1 MIELNNI
8 ATSIGSYNN
17 IPTSLISNTSAI
29 NIIDG
34 LTLTKDADK
43 KNWASGELTYTI
55 ALENQTDTVYANPV
69 ITDIINN
76 TLVKFVPGSVMIDG
90 VLATEDEYSYNED
103 THTLTVNLK
112 DISTG
117 SKTNITFRVE
127 KI

>member
-29 NIIDG
+29 NIIEG

-55 ALENQTDTVYANPV
+55 TLENQTDTVYANPV

-76 TLVKFVPGSVMIDG
+76 TLVKFVPRSVMIDG